1 MEKTPQLM
9 HPRKRRK
16 YTPKVICEKG
26 KPLSQRTLKFKTTPD
41 EKGKLPVRRSLDFD
55 SNSPSWDDV
64 DGGARDDAP
73 SVIGRLGEEA
83 VMTINLNNA
92 ESHKKPMLVYQRRP
106 RKEPM
111 LVYQRRQGKK
121 PMTFLGERL
130 AEVMDEEKV
139 RWEEEREAFRKKVE
153 SFIAK
158 VQCVQGKRSFSPWK
172 GSVVDSVVGAF
183 LTQNVSDHLSSSA
196 FMSLAARFPLPS
208 QGMTDVPNTATE
220 SNLAKSSRIIK
231 NNEAKRSRKMHKETP
246 RRKSKGKKINDQIEK
261 MTFDWDSF
269 RKKFCSSMEKERCR
283 NTMDSLDWD
292 AARNATVEEISNT
305 IQIRGMNNRL
315 AQRIKDFL
323 NGLVRDHGSIDLE
336 WLREAPPGKVK
347 DYLSTIYGIG
357 LKSVECVRLLTL
369 HHHAFPVDTNVGRIC
384 VRLGWVPLKPLP
396 ESLQLHLLEMY
407 PLLPSIQK
415 YLWPR
420 LCKLDQQMLYELHY
434 HMITFG
440 KVFCTKSKPNC
451 NACPLRTEC
460 RHFASAF
467 TSARL
472 ALPGTEEI
480 DPVNLIVPFSDDKKH
495 RVFLSQERPAM
506 KKCEPIVEEPTTP
519 EPECL
524 EEVLIN
530 DIEDAFWMENGDESL
545 PIIHFQSILE
555 SKNMDL
561 EKCDLSK
568 ALVCPTLEAAS
579 ISMPKLKNVNR
590 LRTEHCV
597 YELPDSHQ
605 LLAGLDRREPDDP
618 CPYLLAIWTTGEFAE
633 SNQPPHSDNLSHG
646 GTCCN
651 SRGEEHSEVVKGTL
665 LIPCRTAMR
674 GSFPLNGSYFQ
685 VNEVFADHDSSHN
698 PINVPWKL
706 IWYLERRIVYFGTSI
721 PTIFKG
727 LCIEDIQRCFS
738 KDFMCFRYLQN
749 KPIWEANPARGGSC
763 IWRSFKNLQ
772 DFLKRALCGRI
783 CGYIGD
789 LVSRPNLI
797 RQCDPICGPH
807 IYMYLLKRAHGLVKK
822 KDKIKIFSRP

>member
-1 MEKTPQLM
+1 MEKTPQQM

-26 KPLSQRTLKFKTTPD
+26 KPLSQRTLKFKTTPN

-83 VMTINLNNA
+83 VMTNNLNTT

-106 RKEPM
+106 RKD
-111 LVYQRRQGKK
+111 

-130 AEVMDEEKV
+130 AEGMDEEKV

-158 VQCVQGKRSFSPWK
+158 VQSVQGKRSFSPWK

-208 QGMTDVPNTATE
+208 QGMTDVRNTAIE
-220 SNLAKSSRIIK
+220 CNLTKSSRIIK
-231 NNEAKRSRKMHKETP
+231 NNEAKRYRKMHKEKP

-261 MTFDWDSF
+261 MTFDLDNF
-269 RKKFCSSMEKERCR
+269 RKEICSSMEKERCR

-336 WLREAPPGKVK
+336 WLREVPPCKVK

-369 HHHAFPVDTNVGRIC
+369 HHHAFPVDTNVGRVC

-396 ESLQLHLLEMY
+396 ESLQLHLLE
-407 PLLPSIQK
+407 I
-415 YLWPR
+415 
-420 LCKLDQQMLYELHY
+420 
-434 HMITFG
+434 
-440 KVFCTKSKPNC
+440 
-451 NACPLRTEC
+451 
-460 RHFASAF
+460 
-467 TSARL
+467 ARL

-495 RVFLSQERPAM
+495 RVILSQERPAV

-519 EPECL
+519 EPECV

-545 PIIHFQSILE
+545 PIINFQSILE
-555 SKNMDL
+555 SKTMDL

-605 LLAGLDRREPDDP
+605 LLEGLDRREPDDP
-618 CPYLLAIWTTGEFAE
+618 CPYLLAIWTTGKYLGCEFAE
-633 SNQPPHSDNLSHG
+633 SNQPLHSDDISHS

-651 SRGEEHSEVVKGTL
+651 SRGEENSEVVKGTL

-685 VNEVFADHDSSHN
+685 VNEVFADHDSSQN
-698 PINVPWKL
+698 PINVPRKL

-727 LCIEDIQRCFS
+727 LRIEDIQRCFS
-738 KDFMCFRYLQN
+738 KGPGFLEVVTN
-749 KPIWEANPARGGSC
+749 SWALPLP
-763 IWRSFKNLQ
+763 RSGLAQFVFQQKLRR
-772 DFLKRALCGRI
+772 LKDDLKSWNRDVFGLLAHRI
-783 CGYIGD
+783 SQSEQEV
-789 LVSRPNLI
+789 LSP
-797 RQCDPICGPH
+797 
-807 IYMYLLKRAHGLVKK
+807 KA
-822 KDKIKIFSRP
+822 